1 MAIISAEGIGRE
13 TAVIRMEAETTF
25 FLIFK
30 SEPPA
35 SEGGGGT
42 APDLVGTCFLPG
54 FGLF

>member
-25 FLIFK
+25 SLIFK

-35 SEGGGGT
+35 SERG
-42 APDLVGTCFLPG
+42 AEPPPI
-54 FGLF
+54 